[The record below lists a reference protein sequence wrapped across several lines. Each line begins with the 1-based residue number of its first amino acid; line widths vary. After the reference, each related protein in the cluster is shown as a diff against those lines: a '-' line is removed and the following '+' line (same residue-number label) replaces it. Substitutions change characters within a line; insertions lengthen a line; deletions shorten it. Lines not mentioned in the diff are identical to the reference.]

1 MTLSARDV
9 LRAGG
14 RLRHDES
21 MLRRPAPEPLL
32 TREELD
38 ELISIAMGIDRK
50 TDRILF
56 LLGDDDGEEEE
67 EADA

>member
-1 MTLSARDV
+1 
-9 LRAGG
+9 LRAGR

-21 MLRRPAPEPLL
+21 MLRRPEPEPLL

-38 ELISIAMGIDRK
+38 GLSSIAMGIDRK